1 MNIQL
6 NLTVAEVNAVL
17 QTLGQLPTNSGAYPL
32 LVKIKTQAESQIPED
47 QRVSSGENTSNE
59 VTE

>member
-47 QRVSSGENTSNE
+47 QRVPQEEEKQS
-59 VTE
+59 

>member
-17 QTLGQLPTNSGAYPL
+17 QTLGQLPTNSGVYPL

-47 QRVSSGENTSNE
+47 QKVVPEDTKE
-59 VTE
+59 